1 MINIP
6 NKVKVFIS
14 SKCDNAEEIKA
25 GKNKYGIMRKALK
38 LLLEET
44 GLCIVYAFEEGTASS
59 FNVVNSYMDP
69 LADSD
74 LVIVIVDNEDGITNA
89 TMTEIGRVKAMNKK
103 SIYVFCDER
112 KKDITE
118 LQAELQSSVT
128 NPRFAIVHEFSDIA
142 QETYSAV
149 INDVMN
155 IYLSYC
161 RGRLNFGED
170 KQGDSANK
178 LENNMSIEI
187 ADNTYVTK
195 EFISGFSY
203 SKYIVK
209 KEADMAFGT
218 SSASEEYDENC
229 AQLLQVVLEI
239 GKKLPE
245 FEIIK
250 ANIKVLFKGNI
261 QKLVLLRYEAIEC
274 YFSGKMT
281 ECIEKLSECIEFCD
295 TCKNIPKWMKN
306 DVAIDLRNMQLEIDR
321 EKDII
326 CFNSAGQQI
335 LDGDKEPLYYPVLD
349 RIVSD
354 YRESIV
360 NYQRRSFTQS
370 PYTVNLGGID
380 CVIEKACDSFIVAY
394 CYGSITQ
401 MLMLK
406 NRLYEYLSVV
416 SFEIRNHKTF
426 LFCVKLL
433 ILIGE
438 DKKLKQF
445 LHVYGENTNNIN
457 NQDVLYL
464 LENIDVLPTQ
474 ARRMFARQQ
483 VMKYFGYYYSDEIF
497 DKELSEIVNGVK
509 HNVIKKYATSLVV
522 KPILE
527 IFEENS
533 YRVANEVV
541 LDFVYFI
548 FDNGCS
554 RYYDDVFRVL
564 KSFKVENLSEKE
576 QSRYQEF
583 LIEQIRDKN
592 VREHCKFLLSAAQTL
607 RQRQTI
613 EHDLL
618 DKCICD
624 ECPDFYKNVYLLNTT
639 EHGEIGG
646 WKYIKKYIDTINKDN
661 DTQGKNGAY
670 SGKAYNPYRTI
681 ANIIWSDSLSL
692 SSSQIKSI
700 LNSLQ
705 GTLISNTQT
714 IESKIDA
721 LELMCVIQL
730 LHPNNR
736 QIKKMVSELK
746 LRWDRVIDAQDVFF
760 VKGYSKANIEVNFSL
775 LKCCIGNIEE
785 MELGLMFI
793 DIQRCATPEQ
803 ITLLRTLEFLIEL
816 GLLNRIKFEEEN
828 VIFQFVLSMSYSED
842 IDVRFYAMSLLVKLI
857 NGNHRSLCLNRLVEI
872 MDNEA
877 YKGKVGLLYR
887 LKKANLDDAKVEYI
901 FEKGKNDS
909 HYWVRKVAEL
919 VFM

>member
-1 MINIP
+1 MITVP

-14 SKCDNAEEIKA
+14 SKCDKAEDIKN
-25 GKNKYGIMRKALK
+25 GKIKYGIMRKALK

-74 LVIVIVDNEDGITNA
+74 LVIVIVDNEDGITDA

-103 SIYVFCDER
+103 CIYIFCDER

-118 LQAELQSSVT
+118 LQVELQSSVT
-128 NPRFAIVHEFSDIA
+128 NPRFAVVHEFSDIA
-142 QETYSAV
+142 KETYSAV

-161 RGRLNFGED
+161 RGRLNFGEE
-170 KQGDSANK
+170 KKTDSAND
-178 LENNMSIEI
+178 LESNMSIEV
-187 ADNTYVTK
+187 ADTTDVTK

-209 KEADMAFGT
+209 KAADMALGT
-218 SSASEEYDENC
+218 ISASEEYDENC
-229 AQLLQVVLEI
+229 AKLLQVILGIE
-239 GKKLPE
+239 KKLPE
-245 FEIIK
+245 FGKIKSNIK
-250 ANIKVLFKGNI
+250 ALFKGNI
-261 QKLVLLRYEAIEC
+261 QKLVLLRYEAVEC
-274 YFSGKMT
+274 YFSGKVS
-281 ECIEKLSECIEFCD
+281 ECIEKLTECIEFCD

-321 EKDII
+321 EKDVI

-335 LDGDKEPLYYPVLD
+335 LDEDKEPLYYPVLD
-349 RIVSD
+349 RIISD

-360 NYQRRSFTQS
+360 NYQLRSYTQS
-370 PYTVNLGGID
+370 PYTVNFGGID
-380 CVIEKACDSFIVAY
+380 YVIDKACDSFVVAY

-433 ILIGE
+433 ILTGD

-445 LHVYGENTNNIN
+445 LNVYGENTNNIN
-457 NQDVLYL
+457 YQDVLYL

-483 VMKYFGYYYSDEIF
+483 VMKYFGYYYSDEFF
-497 DKELSEIVNGVK
+497 DKELCEIISGVK
-509 HNVIKKYATSLVV
+509 YNIIEKYATSLIV
-522 KPILE
+522 KPTLE

-541 LDFVYFI
+541 LDFIYFI
-548 FDNGCS
+548 FDNGCG
-554 RYYDDVFRVL
+554 RYYDDAFKVL
-564 KSFKVENLSEKE
+564 KSFKAENLSEDNQVK
-576 QSRYQEF
+576 YQKF
-583 LIEQIRDKN
+583 LIDQICDKN
-592 VREHCKFLLSAAQTL
+592 IREQCNSLLSAAQTL

-613 EHDLL
+613 DHDLL
-618 DKCICD
+618 DECISN

-639 EHGEIGG
+639 EHDEIRG
-646 WKYIKKYIDTINKDN
+646 WKYIKKYVDAINKDN
-661 DTQGKNGAY
+661 DTQGKNGTY
-670 SGKAYNPYRTI
+670 SEKAYNPYRTI
-681 ANIIWSDSLSL
+681 ANIIRADNLL
-692 SSSQIKSI
+692 LKSSQIKSI

-705 GTLISNTQT
+705 GTLVSSTQT
-714 IESKIDA
+714 IEAKTDA
-721 LELMCVIQL
+721 LELMSVIQL

-736 QIKKMVSELK
+736 QIKKKVNELK
-746 LRWDRVIDAQDVFF
+746 LEWDKVIDAKDLFIVR
-760 VKGYSKANIEVNFSL
+760 GYSKANIELNFSL
-775 LKCCIGNIEE
+775 LKCCIGNLEE
-785 MELGLMFI
+785 MKLGLMLL
-793 DIQRCATPEQ
+793 DIQRSEIPEQ
-803 ITLLRTLEFLIEL
+803 ITSLRTLELLIEL
-816 GLLNRIKFEEEN
+816 GLLNRISFEEEN
-828 VIFQFVLSMSYSED
+828 AIFQFVLSMSYSD
-842 IDVRFYAMSLLVKLI
+842 NVDVRFYAMSLLVKMV

-887 LKKANLDDAKVEYI
+887 LKKANLDDAKVKYI
-901 FEKGKNDS
+901 FDKGKNDS
-909 HYWVRKVAEL
+909 HYWVRKAAE
-919 VFM
+919 

>member
-1 MINIP
+1 MINVP

-14 SKCDNAEEIKA
+14 SKCDNAEDIKN
-25 GKNKYGIMRKALK
+25 GKNKYGIVRKALK

-69 LADSD
+69 LADAD

-103 SIYVFCDER
+103 CIYIFCDER

-118 LQAELQSSVT
+118 LQVELQSSVT
-128 NPRFAIVHEFSDIA
+128 NPRFAVVHEFSDIA
-142 QETYSAV
+142 KETYSAV

-161 RGRLNFGED
+161 RGRLNFGEER
-170 KQGDSANK
+170 KTDSAND
-178 LENNMSIEI
+178 LESNMSIEV
-187 ADNTYVTK
+187 ADTTDVTK

-209 KEADMAFGT
+209 KEADMALGT
-218 SSASEEYDENC
+218 ISASEEYDENC
-229 AQLLQVVLEI
+229 AKLLQVILGIE
-239 GKKLPE
+239 KNLPE
-245 FEIIK
+245 FGKIKSNIK
-250 ANIKVLFKGNI
+250 ALFKGNI
-261 QKLVLLRYEAIEC
+261 QKLVLLRYEAVEC
-274 YFSGKMT
+274 YFSGKVS
-281 ECIEKLSECIEFCD
+281 ECIEKLTECIEFCD

-306 DVAIDLRNMQLEIDR
+306 DVAIDLRNMQLEIDL
-321 EKDII
+321 EKDVI

-335 LDGDKEPLYYPVLD
+335 LDEDKEPLYYPVLD
-349 RIVSD
+349 RIISD

-360 NYQRRSFTQS
+360 NYQLRSYMQS
-370 PYTVNLGGID
+370 PYTANLGGID
-380 CVIEKACDSFIVAY
+380 YVIDKACDSFVVAY

-433 ILIGE
+433 ILTGD

-445 LHVYGENTNNIN
+445 LNVYGENTNNIN
-457 NQDVLYL
+457 YQDVLYL

-497 DKELSEIVNGVK
+497 DKELYEIISGVK
-509 HNVIKKYATSLVV
+509 YNIIEKYSTSLIV
-522 KPILE
+522 KPTLE

-541 LDFVYFI
+541 LDFIYFI
-548 FDNGCS
+548 FDNGCG
-554 RYYDDVFRVL
+554 RYYDDAFKVL
-564 KSFKVENLSEKE
+564 KSFKAENLSEDDQVK
-576 QSRYQEF
+576 YQKF
-583 LIEQIRDKN
+583 LIDQICDKN
-592 VREHCKFLLSAAQTL
+592 IREQCNSLLSAAQTL

-613 EHDLL
+613 DHDLL
-618 DKCICD
+618 DECISN
-624 ECPDFYKNVYLLNTT
+624 ECPDFYKNEYLLNTT
-639 EHGEIGG
+639 EHDEIRG
-646 WKYIKKYIDTINKDN
+646 WKYIKKYVDVINKDN
-661 DTQGKNGAY
+661 DTQGKNGTY

-681 ANIIWSDSLSL
+681 ANIICADNLL
-692 SSSQIKSI
+692 LKSSQIKSI

-705 GTLISNTQT
+705 GTLVSSTQT
-714 IESKIDA
+714 IEAKTDA
-721 LELMCVIQL
+721 LELMSVIQL

-736 QIKKMVSELK
+736 QIKKKVNELK
-746 LRWDRVIDAQDVFF
+746 LEWDKVIDAKDLFLVR
-760 VKGYSKANIEVNFSL
+760 GYSKANIELNFSL
-775 LKCCIGNIEE
+775 LKCCIGNLEE
-785 MELGLMFI
+785 MKLGLMLL
-793 DIQRCATPEQ
+793 DIQRSEIPEQ
-803 ITLLRTLEFLIEL
+803 ITSLRTLEILIEL
-816 GLLNRIKFEEEN
+816 GLLNRTSFEEEN
-828 VIFQFVLSMSYSED
+828 AIFQFVLSMSYSD
-842 IDVRFYAMSLLVKLI
+842 NVDVRFYAMSLLVKMV

-887 LKKANLDDAKVEYI
+887 LKKANLDDVKVKYI
-901 FEKGKNDS
+901 FDKGKSDS
-909 HYWVRKVAEL
+909 HYWVRKAAE
-919 VFM
+919 

>member
-1 MINIP
+1 MINVP

-14 SKCDNAEEIKA
+14 SKCDNAEDIKN
-25 GKNKYGIMRKALK
+25 GKNKYGIVRKALK

-69 LADSD
+69 LADAD

-103 SIYVFCDER
+103 CIYIFCDER

-118 LQAELQSSVT
+118 LQVELQSSVT
-128 NPRFAIVHEFSDIA
+128 NPRFAVVHEFSDIA
-142 QETYSAV
+142 KETYSAV

-161 RGRLNFGED
+161 RGRLNFGEE
-170 KQGDSANK
+170 KKTDSAND
-178 LENNMSIEI
+178 LESNMSIEV
-187 ADNTYVTK
+187 ADTTDVTK

-209 KEADMAFGT
+209 KEADMALGT
-218 SSASEEYDENC
+218 ISASEEYDENC
-229 AQLLQVVLEI
+229 AKLLQVILGIE
-239 GKKLPE
+239 KNLPE
-245 FEIIK
+245 FGKIKSNIK
-250 ANIKVLFKGNI
+250 ALFKGNI
-261 QKLVLLRYEAIEC
+261 QKLVLLRYEAVEC
-274 YFSGKMT
+274 YFSGKVS
-281 ECIEKLSECIEFCD
+281 ECIEKLTECIEFCD

-321 EKDII
+321 EKDVI

-335 LDGDKEPLYYPVLD
+335 LDEDKEPLYYPVLD
-349 RIVSD
+349 RIISD

-360 NYQRRSFTQS
+360 NYQLRSYTQS

-380 CVIEKACDSFIVAY
+380 YVIDKACDSFVVAY

-406 NRLYEYLSVV
+406 NRLYEYLSVIT
-416 SFEIRNHKTF
+416 FEIRNHKTF

-433 ILIGE
+433 ILTGD

-445 LHVYGENTNNIN
+445 LNVYGENTNNIN
-457 NQDVLYL
+457 YQDVLYL
-464 LENIDVLPTQ
+464 LENTDVLPTQ

-497 DKELSEIVNGVK
+497 DKELYEIISGVK
-509 HNVIKKYATSLVV
+509 YNIIEKYATSLIV
-522 KPILE
+522 KPTLE

-541 LDFVYFI
+541 LDFIYFI
-548 FDNGCS
+548 FDNGCG
-554 RYYDDVFRVL
+554 RYYDDAFKVL
-564 KSFKVENLSEKE
+564 KSFKAENLSEDDQVK
-576 QSRYQEF
+576 YQKF
-583 LIEQIRDKN
+583 LVDQICDKN
-592 VREHCKFLLSAAQTL
+592 IREQCNSLLSAAQTL

-613 EHDLL
+613 DHDLL
-618 DKCICD
+618 DECISN

-639 EHGEIGG
+639 EHDEIRG
-646 WKYIKKYIDTINKDN
+646 WKYIKKYVDAINKDN
-661 DTQGKNGAY
+661 DTQGKNGTY
-670 SGKAYNPYRTI
+670 SRKAYNPYRTI
-681 ANIIWSDSLSL
+681 ANIIRADNLL
-692 SSSQIKSI
+692 LKSSQIKSI

-705 GTLISNTQT
+705 GTLVSSTQT
-714 IESKIDA
+714 IEAKTDA
-721 LELMCVIQL
+721 LELMSVIQL

-736 QIKKMVSELK
+736 QIKKKVNELK
-746 LRWDRVIDAQDVFF
+746 LEWDKVIDAKDLFLVR
-760 VKGYSKANIEVNFSL
+760 GYSKANIELNFSL
-775 LKCCIGNIEE
+775 LKCCIGNLEE
-785 MELGLMFI
+785 MKLGLMLL
-793 DIQRCATPEQ
+793 DIQRSEIPEQ
-803 ITLLRTLEFLIEL
+803 ITSLRTLELLIEL
-816 GLLNRIKFEEEN
+816 GLLNRISFEEEN
-828 VIFQFVLSMSYSED
+828 AIFQFVLSMSYSD
-842 IDVRFYAMSLLVKLI
+842 NVDVRFYAMSLLVKMV

-887 LKKANLDDAKVEYI
+887 LKKANLDDAKVKYI
-901 FEKGKNDS
+901 FDKGKNDS
-909 HYWVRKVAEL
+909 HYWVRKAAE
-919 VFM
+919 

>member
-1 MINIP
+1 MINVP

-14 SKCDNAEEIKA
+14 SKCDNAEDIKN
-25 GKNKYGIMRKALK
+25 GKNKYGIVRKALK

-69 LADSD
+69 LADAD

-103 SIYVFCDER
+103 CIYIFCDER

-118 LQAELQSSVT
+118 LQVELQSSVT
-128 NPRFAIVHEFSDIA
+128 NPRFAVVHEFSDIA
-142 QETYSAV
+142 KETYSAV

-161 RGRLNFGED
+161 RGRLNFGEER
-170 KQGDSANK
+170 KTDSAND
-178 LENNMSIEI
+178 LESNMSIEV
-187 ADNTYVTK
+187 ADTTDVTK

-209 KEADMAFGT
+209 KEADMALGT
-218 SSASEEYDENC
+218 ISASEEYDENC
-229 AQLLQVVLEI
+229 AKLLQVILGIE
-239 GKKLPE
+239 KNLPE
-245 FEIIK
+245 FGKIKSNIK
-250 ANIKVLFKGNI
+250 ALFKGNI
-261 QKLVLLRYEAIEC
+261 QKLVLLRYEAVEC
-274 YFSGKMT
+274 YFSGKVS
-281 ECIEKLSECIEFCD
+281 ECIEKLTECIEFCD

-306 DVAIDLRNMQLEIDR
+306 DVAIDLRNMQLEIDL
-321 EKDII
+321 EKDVI

-335 LDGDKEPLYYPVLD
+335 LDEDKEPLYYPVLD
-349 RIVSD
+349 RIISD

-360 NYQRRSFTQS
+360 NYQLRSYMQS

-380 CVIEKACDSFIVAY
+380 YVIDKACDSFVVAY

-433 ILIGE
+433 ILTGD

-445 LHVYGENTNNIN
+445 LNVYGENTNNIN
-457 NQDVLYL
+457 YQDVLYL

-497 DKELSEIVNGVK
+497 DKELYEIISGVK
-509 HNVIKKYATSLVV
+509 YNIIEKYSTSLIV
-522 KPILE
+522 KPTLE

-541 LDFVYFI
+541 LDFIYFI
-548 FDNGCS
+548 FDNGCG
-554 RYYDDVFRVL
+554 RYYDDAFKVL
-564 KSFKVENLSEKE
+564 KSFKAENLSEDDQVK
-576 QSRYQEF
+576 YQKF
-583 LIEQIRDKN
+583 LIDQICDKN
-592 VREHCKFLLSAAQTL
+592 IREQCNSLLSAAQTL

-613 EHDLL
+613 DHDLL
-618 DKCICD
+618 DECISN

-639 EHGEIGG
+639 EHDEIRG
-646 WKYIKKYIDTINKDN
+646 WKYIKKYVDVINKDN
-661 DTQGKNGAY
+661 DTQGKNGTY

-681 ANIIWSDSLSL
+681 VNIICADNLL
-692 SSSQIKSI
+692 LKSSQIKSI

-705 GTLISNTQT
+705 GTLVSSTQT
-714 IESKIDA
+714 IEAKTDA
-721 LELMCVIQL
+721 LELMSVIQL

-736 QIKKMVSELK
+736 QIKKKVNELK
-746 LRWDRVIDAQDVFF
+746 LEWDKVIDAKDLFLVR
-760 VKGYSKANIEVNFSL
+760 GYSKANIELNFSL
-775 LKCCIGNIEE
+775 LKCCIGNLEE
-785 MELGLMFI
+785 MKLGLMLL
-793 DIQRCATPEQ
+793 DIQRSEIPEQ
-803 ITLLRTLEFLIEL
+803 ITSLRTLELLIEL
-816 GLLNRIKFEEEN
+816 GLLNRTSFEEEN
-828 VIFQFVLSMSYSED
+828 AIFQFVLSMSYSD
-842 IDVRFYAMSLLVKLI
+842 NVDVRFYAMSLLVKMV

-887 LKKANLDDAKVEYI
+887 LKKANLDDVKVKYI
-901 FEKGKNDS
+901 FDKGKSDS
-909 HYWVRKVAEL
+909 HYWVRKAAE
-919 VFM
+919 